1 MAWFA
6 GIIQRIQTMRVLT
19 TVILAAA
26 LLSSC
31 GTAAGDRGLSGAG
44 IGAGIGVIGG
54 PPGILVG
61 GVIGAGVGLVSK
73 PSQINLGHPAW
84 KD

>member
-1 MAWFA
+1 
-6 GIIQRIQTMRVLT
+6 MR
-19 TVILAAA
+19 TVISVIMGC
-26 LLSSC
+26 LLVSGC

-61 GVIGAGVGLVSK
+61 GVIGAGVGLVTK
-73 PSQINLGHPAW
+73 PSQVNLGRPAW
-84 KD
+84 KE

>member
-1 MAWFA
+1 
-6 GIIQRIQTMRVLT
+6 MRVLIV
-19 TVILAAA
+19 VIVPGL
-26 LLSSC
+26 LLSGC

-44 IGAGIGVIGG
+44 IGAGIGVIGC

-84 KD
+84 KQ

>member
-1 MAWFA
+1 
-6 GIIQRIQTMRVLT
+6 MRVLIV
-19 TVILAAA
+19 VIVPGL
-26 LLSSC
+26 LLSGC

-44 IGAGIGVIGG
+44 IGAGIGIIGG

-84 KD
+84 KQ

>member
-1 MAWFA
+1 
-6 GIIQRIQTMRVLT
+6 MRVLT
-19 TVILAAA
+19 IAIMGTL
-26 LLSSC
+26 LLSGC

-61 GVIGAGVGLVSK
+61 GVVGAGVGLVSK
-73 PSQINLGHPAW
+73 PSQINLGRPAW

>member
-1 MAWFA
+1 
-6 GIIQRIQTMRVLT
+6 MRVFT
-19 TVILAAA
+19 TVIVGA
-26 LLSSC
+26 LLLSGC

-84 KD
+84 KDCVLEC